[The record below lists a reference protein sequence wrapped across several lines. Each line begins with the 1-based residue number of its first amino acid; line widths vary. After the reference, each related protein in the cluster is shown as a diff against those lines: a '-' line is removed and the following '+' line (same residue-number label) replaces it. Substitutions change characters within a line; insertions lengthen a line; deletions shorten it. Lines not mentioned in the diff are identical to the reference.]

1 MEENQDK
8 PKKKKDMER
17 IATKKTE
24 LSPNVLDKM
33 KKKILKTK

>member
-17 IATKKTE
+17 IPQRRQNFY
-24 LSPNVLDKM
+24 LFLDKM